1 MASVTLPLLLK
12 EFTGGARRA
21 DVPGASVAEILDG
34 LGRLYP
40 GLEARIHRDGKLDPN
55 LLVAVDGAIATEG
68 LSTPVHPDSEVSILP
83 TFGGG

>member
-1 MASVTLPLLLK
+1 MANVTLPLLLK

-21 DVPGASVAEILDG
+21 DVSGASVAEILHG

-40 GLEARIHRDGKLDPN
+40 GLEGRIQRDGKLDPN
-55 LLVAVDGAIATEG
+55 LLVAVDGAIAAEG
-68 LSTPVHPDSEVSILP
+68 LSTPVRPDSQVSILP

>member
-1 MASVTLPLLLK
+1 MASVSLPLLLQ

-40 GLEARIHRDGKLDPN
+40 GLEARIQRDGKLDPN
-55 LLVAVDGAIATEG
+55 LLVAVDGAIAAEG